1 MSSASETMSTKETQ
15 TQLVTQ
21 KNVKLVISELVQ
33 MVDAAD

>member
-1 MSSASETMSTKETQ
+1 MSTKETQ

-21 KNVKLVISELVQ
+21 KDVKLVISELVQ